1 MKDIDAKLILD
12 ILSLTSQGKKLKI
25 FTSLPLTHQEERTG
39 CWSIQYTGVL
49 RSFYKMYFSLHIRA
63 ALPANETRRFFI
75 DHRPLKKKKS
85 CVDGVET
92 RIGLT
97 VERAAGNLETRSR
110 IQDRRGLRIRS
121 QWISKIADRN
131 QWGLR
136 MKSQWTSRIER
147 IGIGEDW
154 GLLLHWNQGSMRIED
169 CWLHTWMKLHPG
181 ADSSLEGLSVIIAL
195 DWHFLLLQ
203 LWLNENGLTDGGLKL
218 VFTKHKSAPFCR
230 QGRAIS
236 KYVLLSE
243 WFWVYQRFFVFPKY
257 LTELWVISYGWHC
270 RM

>member
-25 FTSLPLTHQEERTG
+25 FTLLPLTHQEERPG

-110 IQDRRGLRIRS
+110 IQDLNQHGLRIKS
-121 QWISKIADRN
+121 QWILKIKDP
-131 QWGLR
+131 
-136 MKSQWTSRIER
+136 
-147 IGIGEDW
+147 
-154 GLLLHWNQGSMRIED
+154 GSARIED
-169 CWLHTWMKLHPG
+169 QVTMNIKDRG
-181 ADSSLEGLSVIIAL
+181 SESVRIEDEITMNIKDSG
-195 DWHFLLLQ
+195 
-203 LWLNENGLTDGGLKL
+203 
-218 VFTKHKSAPFCR
+218 
-230 QGRAIS
+230 
-236 KYVLLSE
+236 
-243 WFWVYQRFFVFPKY
+243 
-257 LTELWVISYGWHC
+257 
-270 RM
+270 